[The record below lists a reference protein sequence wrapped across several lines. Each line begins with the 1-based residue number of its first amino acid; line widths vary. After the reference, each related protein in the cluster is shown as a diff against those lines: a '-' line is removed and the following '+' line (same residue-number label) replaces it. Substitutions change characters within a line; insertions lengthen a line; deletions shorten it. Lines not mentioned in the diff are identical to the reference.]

1 MAMAARY
8 IFFQFEFLFD
18 SGRNFLEVQLYLY
31 AQVRTAITALLC
43 TTAAKSAEP
52 AETAAEPTAVSAE
65 YITEHGEDIIHG
77 HAAAETAERSAVAGS
92 ATHSGMAELV
102 VTGTLVRIA

>member
-43 TTAAKSAEP
+43 TTAKSAEP
-52 AETAAEPTAVSAE
+52 AETATETTAVSAE